1 MNFASKLISIG
12 FSNDKVPAFVEQ
24 KGKEWIK
31 YGEENNY
38 PEFLL
43 TLFNR
48 SAIHNSILTSKQF
61 YIAGKG
67 FDFDQSDM
75 QSKDITNLKAY
86 IDNPNPDETLNDL
99 LNKTVLD
106 EELFGGF
113 YLHGINNKKGGFN
126 SIYLLDYCTVRSNAD
141 NSLFFVEELGED
153 GKNGWVS
160 DDGTENYKPKYK
172 TIEAYDPN
180 KKQKEFI
187 YYYKSYRPNL
197 KSYTLPSYIG
207 GVEAIITDCEIANF
221 HRAEIQNS
229 FKGSKMI
236 VFKNGVPSDDEMKST
251 ERKLKAKFTP
261 TDNAGTFVI
270 DFVDDPMRTPEV
282 INLGDDQFDKKYEAL
297 DKTIEG
303 KIFKSHKITSPILF
317 GVTTPGALGQRN
329 ELVDAYNIFQNTYI
343 KPKQAIQ
350 VAVFEKFAPV
360 KGKLNIIPTEP
371 ILPTFGD
378 ATLEKILT
386 EDELRSKLGMN
397 PKDTKNIQSNLIDQL
412 NTLSP
417 LVANKVINSLTSNE
431 IRSIVGK
438 PPLIGGDVVPP
449 PTAGTTFVSEKFSN
463 EQIDELDLEV
473 FMKYGEPV
481 EMFTCVKT
489 KKLIFSVQE
498 FGKLNEMEQAILD
511 LIKKTPDITQD
522 SLVNIL
528 KVDKSIITDA
538 LETLTGEGLINLTD
552 KGINTTEEGDSKKIP
567 SFQDLMIR
575 YKYVERPDAPAL
587 VKGGESREFCKAM
600 IANPRYF
607 SKQDIDMIG
616 EELGSLYGIA
626 NYDAFRRRGGW
637 YHDPKSNVNVPFC
650 RHAWQT
656 ELVKKIK

>member
-24 KGKEWIK
+24 RGKEWIK

-67 FDFDQSDM
+67 FDFDQKDM
-75 QSKDITNLKAY
+75 QTKDISNLKAF
-86 IDNPNPDETLNDL
+86 IDNPNPDETLNDI

-113 YLHGINNKKGGFN
+113 YLHGINNKKGEFN
-126 SIYLLDYCTVRSNAD
+126 SIYLLDYCTVRSNTD
-141 NSLFFVEELGED
+141 NSLFFVEELDED
-153 GKNGWVS
+153 GKGGWVS
-160 DDGTENYKPKYK
+160 NDGTENYKPKYK

-180 KKQKEFI
+180 KKQKEFV

-236 VFKNGVPSDDEMKST
+236 VFKNGVPSDDEMKAT

-261 TDNAGTFVI
+261 TDNAGAFVI
-270 DFVDDPMRTPEV
+270 DFVDDPARTPE
-282 INLGDDQFDKKYEAL
+282 IMNLGDDQFDKKYDAL

-350 VAVFEKFAPV
+350 LAVFEKFAPV

-371 ILPTFGD
+371 ILPTYGD
-378 ATLEKILT
+378 AVLQSIMTV
-386 EDELRSKLGMN
+386 DELRGKIGLKPIMGG
-397 PKDTKNIQSNLIDQL
+397 DQL
-412 NTLSP
+412 PSGVQPIAPAEPILAP
-417 LVANKVINSLTSNE
+417 IKAY
-431 IRSIVGK
+431 
-438 PPLIGGDVVPP
+438 
-449 PTAGTTFVSEKFSN
+449 KFSN

-473 FMKYGEPV
+473 FMKYGEPI
-481 EMFTCVKT
+481 EMFTSIKA
-489 KKLIFSVQE
+489 KRLIFSVQE

-511 LIKKTPDITQD
+511 LIKKTPDITEE
-522 SLVNIL
+522 SLSNIL
-528 KVDKSIITDA
+528 KVDKTIVTDA
-538 LETLTGEGLINLTD
+538 LETLSGEGLINVTD
-552 KGINTTEEGDSKKIP
+552 KGINTTSEGDSKKVP

-616 EELGSLYGIA
+616 EELGQLYGIA

-650 RHAWQT
+650 RHAWQQ

>member
-24 KGKEWIK
+24 RGKEWIK

-75 QSKDITNLKAY
+75 QPKDITNLKAY

-113 YLHGINNKKGGFN
+113 YLHGINDKKGDFN
-126 SIYLLDYCTVRSNAD
+126 SIYLLDYCTVRSNSD
-141 NSLFFVEELGED
+141 NSKFFVEKLDEN
-153 GKNGWVS
+153 GKGGWVS
-160 DDGTENYKPKYK
+160 DDGTENFKPNYN
-172 TIEAYDPN
+172 TIDAYDPS

-282 INLGDDQFDKKYEAL
+282 INLGDDQFDKKYDAL

-343 KPKQAIQ
+343 KPKQAVH

-360 KGKLNIIPTEP
+360 KGRLNIIPTEP
-371 ILPTFGD
+371 ILPTYGD
-378 ATLEKILT
+378 AVLQSIMTV
-386 EDELRSKLGMN
+386 DELRGKIGLKPIMGG
-397 PKDTKNIQSNLIDQL
+397 DQL
-412 NTLSP
+412 PSGIQP
-417 LVANKVINSLTSNE
+417 IA
-431 IRSIVGK
+431 
-438 PPLIGGDVVPP
+438 
-449 PTAGTTFVSEKFSN
+449 PTEPVLAPIKAYKFSN

-473 FMKYGEPV
+473 FMKYGEPI
-481 EMFTCVKT
+481 EMFTSIKA

-650 RHAWQT
+650 RHAWQQ